1 MNIQTILE
9 QAVSE
14 HASDVFIVAGLP
26 VSVRKN
32 GVIHQVNEEKLLPSD
47 TESLLKEIYE
57 LADHRDIHIFEE
69 NGDDDFAFALTGIS
83 RFRVCAYKQR
93 GRSEEHTSELQSPS

>member
-14 HASDVFIVAGLP
+14 NASDVFIVAGLP

-47 TESLLKEIYE
+47 TESLLKRSMSLPTIEIS
-57 LADHRDIHIFEE
+57 IFLKKMEMMI
-69 NGDDDFAFALTGIS
+69 L
-83 RFRVCAYKQR
+83 R
-93 GRSEEHTSELQSPS
+93 LP